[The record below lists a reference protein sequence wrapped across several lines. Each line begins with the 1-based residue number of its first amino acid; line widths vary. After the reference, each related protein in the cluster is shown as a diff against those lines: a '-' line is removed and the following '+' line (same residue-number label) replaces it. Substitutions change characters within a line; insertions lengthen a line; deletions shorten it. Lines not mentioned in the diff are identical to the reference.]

1 MTPRE
6 CLETV
11 TTHIIQCTADVLAA
25 LQYLSPRERI
35 PHDAPSVFKVVSDVP
50 VVVDWLRWLACR
62 VGITMALS
70 MVLAQYPEGLDV
82 EEVTAG
88 FPSETGEFDVAE
100 VLRHMDMVRPYANRV
115 LAVADL
121 EKHQTSLTA
130 PEDVAKAKRKP
141 EDFSADR
148 LFAVAASKELTTY
161 PVVKYTPKFMVGE
174 GGVEV
179 TSEGGP
185 SGAK

>member
-1 MTPRE
+1 
-6 CLETV
+6 
-11 TTHIIQCTADVLAA
+11 
-25 LQYLSPRERI
+25 
-35 PHDAPSVFKVVSDVP
+35 
-50 VVVDWLRWLACR
+50 
-62 VGITMALS
+62 
-70 MVLAQYPEGLDV
+70 
-82 EEVTAG
+82 
-88 FPSETGEFDVAE
+88 
-100 VLRHMDMVRPYANRV
+100 